1 MCSLLEK
8 CPCSFLNA
16 LFHSQFPILPITQ
29 LVFCDPLSQSLY
41 HWKSSLSSLISPS
54 SSSSHVVSALRHVM
68 ATFYTHPS
76 QNITAPHL
84 YSSLQFS
91 PCFILSYQTSSLPLF
106 FSLLTLYQR
115 YFDHQVSVLAPEQ
128 PRSLCPAFPQP
139 QGCCSAT
146 LPSSSIATFAAIS
159 CPLPKVFSLLVNG
172 ISAPSLPHVT
182 SMN

>member
-1 MCSLLEK
+1 
-8 CPCSFLNA
+8 
-16 LFHSQFPILPITQ
+16 
-29 LVFCDPLSQSLY
+29 
-41 HWKSSLSSLISPS
+41 
-54 SSSSHVVSALRHVM
+54 M

-128 PRSLCPAFPQP
+128 PRFLCPAFPQP
-139 QGCCSAT
+139 RGCCSAT

-172 ISAPSLPHVT
+172 VSAPSLPHVT
-182 SMN
+182 SMNWFFCSYPGTSSFRYLPQFTSRWSFHSLDSSPSFWSGCCFWSQL